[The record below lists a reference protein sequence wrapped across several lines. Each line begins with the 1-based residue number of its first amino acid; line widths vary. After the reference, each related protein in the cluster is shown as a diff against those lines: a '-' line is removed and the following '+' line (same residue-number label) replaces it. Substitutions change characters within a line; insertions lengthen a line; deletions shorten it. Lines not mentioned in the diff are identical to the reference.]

1 LPLNPAEVSGS
12 FGDNSKEHFDEINQI
27 SGIVSNPD
35 QTPFMG
41 INENVFYEGNENCE
55 IAKRLRLVN

>member
-12 FGDNSKEHFDEINQI
+12 FGDNSKEHFDEINKI

-35 QTPFMG
+35 QTPFIG
-41 INENVFYEGNENCE
+41 INENVFYEGN
-55 IAKRLRLVN
+55 